1 MTARGIEILEAFIC
15 IAQKNSV
22 YFIWGNAG
30 HRQTGKEIMEGRK
43 RRWGD
48 RKDGR
53 LLRTREPM
61 STVETFIL
69 VDRTGATNYI
79 QDKIEIT
86 KAEEYIRRKRKEGL
100 GGFGLMHVMIAAYV
114 RVVSQMPAVNR
125 FVSGQRVYARNRIEV
140 NIDIKKEMT
149 LEAPNT
155 CVKIILSPEDTA
167 EDVYRKMKAV
177 IDHERVGESDS
188 DFDGV
193 AATLAK
199 FPKLFFKFSIWFLKL
214 LDYFGRL
221 PKSLLDLSPFHG
233 SFFIT
238 SMGSLGIPPIFHHLY
253 NFGNVP
259 VFCAIGPKRTEYE
272 IDKNGEIVKKK
283 YMDYTITTD
292 ERIVDGYYYATAFR
306 MMKRFFKNPDQLDDP
321 PEKIV
326 EDID

>member
-1 MTARGIEILEAFIC
+1 MKT
-15 IAQKNSV
+15 
-22 YFIWGNAG
+22 
-30 HRQTGKEIMEGRK
+30 RK
-43 RRWGD
+43 KRWGD

-61 STVETFIL
+61 SVVETFIL
-69 VDRTGATNYI
+69 VDRTGSTNYI
-79 QDKIEIT
+79 QDKVDIS

-100 GGFGLMHVMIAAYV
+100 NGFGLMHVMVATYV
-114 RVVSQMPAVNR
+114 RVASQMPAVNR
-125 FVSGQRVYARNRIEV
+125 FVSGQRVYARDRIEV

-177 IDHERVGESDS
+177 IDEEKGGEADS
-188 DFDGV
+188 SFDAV
-193 AATLAK
+193 AGTLAK

-214 LDYFGRL
+214 LDYFGLL
-221 PKSLLDLSPFHG
+221 PRYLLDVSPFHG

-259 VFCAIGPKRTEYE
+259 IFCAIGPKRTEYE
-272 IDKNGEIVKKK
+272 IDRNGETVKKK
-283 YMDYTITTD
+283 YMDYTFSTD

-306 MMKRFFKNPDQLDDP
+306 MMKLCFNDPDKLDLP
-321 PEKIV
+321 PEKVV
-326 EDID
+326 EDIE